1 MADYAIVFARTA
13 RKELEALPAA
23 VVQRIVLK
31 IAGLAHNPGPRG
43 SKKIQGEKNLWR
55 IRHADY
61 RVIYR
66 VIDRQKSVDIIS
78 IRHRR
83 DAYK

>member
-31 IAGLAHNPGPRG
+31 IAGLAHNPRPRG

-61 RVIYR
+61 RIIYR
-66 VIDRQKSVDIIS
+66 VLDRQQTVDIVTV
-78 IRHRR
+78 RHRR
-83 DAYK
+83 DAYR